1 MTTGDSDIKV
11 QPPPPPKTAINS
23 DSHQFY
29 SCDKTTN
36 QDQRQ
41 KGVRVDS
48 DQTSGNP
55 VILHTKVQNRPTLI
69 DSGASDYCFADKS
82 MFLSYT
88 LLEKPSEELSAGEGS
103 VFSIVGKGDIKFQTY
118 INGKI
123 RNIIL
128 EDVLHT
134 PELRSNLIS
143 VSKLKKKGTG
153 VIFRNGKAVMTWQ
166 NG

>member
-1 MTTGDSDIKV
+1 M
-11 QPPPPPKTAINS
+11 
-23 DSHQFY
+23 
-29 SCDKTTN
+29 
-36 QDQRQ
+36 
-41 KGVRVDS
+41 
-48 DQTSGNP
+48 
-55 VILHTKVQNRPTLI
+55 QNRPTLI

-166 NG
+166 IG